1 MGLLAD
7 DLLLIGRQVT
17 TAHGGRVDLLAINAD
32 GALSR
37 DDEEMAEYVVP
48 VE

>member
-7 DLLLIGRQVT
+7 DLLLIRRQVT